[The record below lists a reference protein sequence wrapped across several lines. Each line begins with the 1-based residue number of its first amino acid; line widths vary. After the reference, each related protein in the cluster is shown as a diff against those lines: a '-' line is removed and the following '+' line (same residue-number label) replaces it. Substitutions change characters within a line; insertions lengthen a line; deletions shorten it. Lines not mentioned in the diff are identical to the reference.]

1 MIITIRQANAS
12 GAYAYSFRPWHSYEL
27 LDSGGASLTG
37 GMPITAGYQKTI
49 VDGQRQNS
57 GAIDLLSPESHPI
70 IVEFGSARA
79 DFLHG
84 SLTGYITF
92 SGMERLVL
100 VTDAALT
107 AGSYEVRIE
116 YLAAARVNVNGGRIS
131 VLPS

>member
-1 MIITIRQANAS
+1 MIITIRPANAS
-12 GAYAYSFRPWHSYEL
+12 SAFAYSFRPWHSYEL

-37 GMPITAGYQKTI
+37 GMPIVASYQKTI

-57 GAIDLLSPESHPI
+57 GAIDLLSPESHAI

-84 SLTGYITF
+84 SLSGYVCF
-92 SGMERLVL
+92 NGQERLIL
-100 VTDAALT
+100 VTDT
-107 AGSYEVRIE
+107 TITPGNYEVRIE
-116 YLAAARVNVNGGRIS
+116 YLACARVNLTAGRIA